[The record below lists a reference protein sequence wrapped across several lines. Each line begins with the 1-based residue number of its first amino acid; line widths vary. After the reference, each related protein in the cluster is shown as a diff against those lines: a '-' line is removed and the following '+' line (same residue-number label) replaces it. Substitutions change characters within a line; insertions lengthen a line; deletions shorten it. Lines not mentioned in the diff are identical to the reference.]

1 MICSQ
6 KLPESDFMNNEILQI
21 MEDILGDRAVPRNIR
36 AKIDAALVKVKLN
49 NATAMSEAIY
59 FLDDISNDVN
69 MPDHT
74 RTDIWHLISLI
85 EAEKEKMK

>member
-1 MICSQ
+1 
-6 KLPESDFMNNEILQI
+6 MNEEAVQIMQEILS
-21 MEDILGDRAVPRNIR
+21 DRAVPRNIR
-36 AKIDAALVKVKLN
+36 AKVEEAMGKVKQN
-49 NATAMSEAIY
+49 NSTSLSEAIY

-85 EAEKEKMK
+85 EADKEKMK